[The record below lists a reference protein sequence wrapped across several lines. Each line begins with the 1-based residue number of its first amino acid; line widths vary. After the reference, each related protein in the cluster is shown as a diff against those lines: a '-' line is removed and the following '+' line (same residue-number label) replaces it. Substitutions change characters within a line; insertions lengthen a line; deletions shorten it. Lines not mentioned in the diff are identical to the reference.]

1 MMTGQIPILFALII
15 QSRPSKHRAVCLLPK
30 PFPLKSVYLKSKNLE
45 LKVSDC
51 RFNVSE
57 ASLKFKLYNLNS
69 LTQLA
74 SNSIFH
80 FDLYPFYSFF
90 NVKNM

>member
-1 MMTGQIPILFALII
+1 MTGQIPILFALII

-30 PFPLKSVYLKSKNLE
+30 PFPLKSVYLKLKNLE

-57 ASLKFKLYNLNS
+57 ASFKFKLYNLNS

-74 SNSIFH
+74 SKSIFH

>member
-1 MMTGQIPILFALII
+1 MMTGQISILFALII
-15 QSRPSKHRAVCLLPK
+15 QSRQSKHRAVCLLPK
-30 PFPLKSVYLKSKNLE
+30 PFPLKSVYLKLKSVYLKLKNLE

-57 ASLKFKLYNLNS
+57 ASFKFKLYNLNS

-74 SNSIFH
+74 SNSIF
-80 FDLYPFYSFF
+80 
-90 NVKNM
+90 